1 MPRESTL
8 KSGSNKASTPKQRS
22 CGIALLLLLASFSRF
37 TAAQEPAAVP
47 ASAQTPSI
55 RVNVDR
61 VSVGVVVTDSR
72 GKFVE
77 GLQRENFQ
85 ILDNGA
91 SQSISD
97 FASIE
102 TPAQV
107 LLVIEAGPAVYLLQD
122 VHLFVADSLLNGLSP
137 ADNVAIAGYTNSPAP
152 ILNFTTD
159 KRAAQAALDQID
171 FRLGF
176 GELNLASSLNTI
188 LDWLAPIPGKKTIV
202 LLSSGVDTSA
212 PVSMQSALARLQ
224 TSEVQLLAISMSGP
238 LRTGKNANQRQFQQ
252 TLQTFEQADVWLTT
266 LAGATGGRAFF
277 PENGKALQE
286 TYKQIAEI
294 IRHEYSLA
302 FTPPSADGAIHSI
315 EVKVDSAANKARS
328 TGEKTP
334 DYRIAHR
341 KAYSAPRPTP

>member
-8 KSGSNKASTPKQRS
+8 KSGSSKAPAPRQVF
-22 CGIALLLLLASFSRF
+22 CGIALLLLVTSLSRF
-37 TAAQEPAAVP
+37 AAAQEAVP
-47 ASAQTPSI
+47 VPAPAQAQPI
-55 RVNVDR
+55 RVNVER
-61 VSVGVVVTDSR
+61 VNVGVMVTDSK

-85 ILDNGA
+85 VLDNGA
-91 SQSISD
+91 PQPIAE
-97 FASIE
+97 FASME

-137 ADNVAIAGYTNSPAP
+137 ADNVAIARYTDSPAP

-171 FRLGF
+171 FSLGF
-176 GELNLASSLNTI
+176 GDLNLASSLNTI
-188 LDWLAPIPGKKTIV
+188 LDWLAPVPGKKAIV
-202 LLSSGVDTSA
+202 LISSGVDTSPPTA
-212 PVSMQSALARLQ
+212 MQSALARLQ
-224 TSEVQLLAISMSGP
+224 TSEVQLLAISISGP
-238 LRTGKNANQRQFQQ
+238 LRTGKTVNKRQAQQ
-252 TLQTFEQADVWLTT
+252 TAQTFEQADAWLTT
-266 LAGATGGRAFF
+266 LAEATGGRAFF

-302 FTPPSADGAIHSI
+302 FTPPAADGAIHAI
-315 EVKVDSAANKARS
+315 DIKVDSAPNKPNNSADKS
-328 TGEKTP
+328 P
-334 DYRIAHR
+334 NYRVAHR
-341 KAYSAPRPTP
+341 KAYTAPRPTP